1 MLERFKALV
10 TDSIAKGASD
20 LHLTGG
26 HPVIQRVN
34 GRVVPIKDIWR
45 PNEVDA
51 LAEAMLSTTQ
61 KAVLRRR
68 WSVDFALTLSGVR
81 LRVNVFSSTRGLS
94 FAVRFLPGRLPTI
107 ENMNLHPALKD
118 LAALESG
125 LVLFCGSTGSG
136 KTTTIAALLNEINRS
151 RRAHV
156 VTLEDPVEYR
166 FRSVKSFMEQRELGT
181 HFPSFSQGLLDVLRQ
196 APDVILV
203 GELREPETIRLTLNA
218 AESGHL
224 VFATLHAST
233 AEEALYRIC
242 NAFPMETQDF
252 VRHQISSS
260 LEAVIIQQLVLPRK
274 PGFLVP
280 LLAILRST
288 QAVRSTIRDNK
299 LSQMDNLLDTGR
311 REGMFTFERYR
322 KEFLTPDRIY
332 VPPSVSFKP
341 AKSSVEKDVSSRL
354 VDYNAWITGECT
366 VQAARGTGASTGSAM
381 GAGDEPYVV
390 EHDDLEAA
398 IASIESR
405 SNPEE

>member
-1 MLERFKALV
+1 MLR
-10 TDSIAKGASD
+10 
-20 LHLTGG
+20 H
-26 HPVIQRVN
+26 
-34 GRVVPIKDIWR
+34 
-45 PNEVDA
+45 
-51 LAEAMLSTTQ
+51 
-61 KAVLRRR
+61 R
-68 WSVDFALTLSGVR
+68 WSVDFALTVSGVR

-94 FAVRFLPGRLPTI
+94 LAVRFLPGRLPTI

-118 LAALESG
+118 FAAMESG

-151 RRAHV
+151 RNAHV
-156 VTLEDPVEYR
+156 MTLEDPVEYR

-181 HFPSFSQGLLDVLRQ
+181 HFPSFAQGLLDVLRQ

-203 GELREPETIRLTLNA
+203 GELREPETVRLTLNA

-242 NAFPMETQDF
+242 NAFPIQSQDF
-252 VRHQISSS
+252 VRNQLSSC
-260 LEAVIIQQLVLPRK
+260 LAGIIVQQLHLPRK

-280 LLAILRST
+280 LLAVLKT
-288 QAVRSTIRDNK
+288 TKAVQSTIRDNK
-299 LSQMDNLLDTGR
+299 LSQIEAIMDMGR
-311 REGMFTFERYR
+311 REGMFTFDRYR
-322 KEFLTPDRIY
+322 KEFLTPDKLY

-341 AKSSVEKDVSSRL
+341 APGSMEKDVASRL
-354 VDYNAWITGECT
+354 VDYNAWTPGEECRMPRPPM
-366 VQAARGTGASTGSAM
+366 VGE
-381 GAGDEPYVV
+381 GAGGGLGEQPFVV

-405 SNPEE
+405 GAPEE

>member
-1 MLERFKALV
+1 MLKRFEALV
-10 TDSIAKGASD
+10 ADCIAKGASD

-26 HPVIQRVN
+26 HPVILRVN
-34 GRVVPIKDIWR
+34 GRVTPLKDHWK
-45 PNEVDA
+45 PDEVDA
-51 LAEAMLSTTQ
+51 LAEAMLSPTQ
-61 KAVLRRR
+61 KTVLRRR
-68 WSVDFALTLSGVR
+68 WSADFALTLTGVR

-94 FAVRFLPGRLPTI
+94 FAVRFLPGRLPTV
-107 ENMNLHPALKD
+107 ENMNLHPTIKD
-118 LAALESG
+118 FASLESG

-181 HFPSFSQGLLDVLRQ
+181 HFPSFAQGLLDVLRQ

-224 VFATLHAST
+224 VFATLHAAT

-242 NAFPMETQDF
+242 NAFPLETQDF

-260 LEAVIIQQLVLPRK
+260 LEAIIIQQLVVPRK
-274 PGFLVP
+274 PGFPVP
-280 LLAILRST
+280 QLAILRST
-288 QAVRSTIRDNK
+288 QAVRSTIRENK
-299 LSQMDNLLDTGR
+299 LSQIDSLMDIGR
-311 REGMFTFERYR
+311 REGMYTFDRYR
-322 KEFLTPDRIY
+322 KEFLTPDRLY

-341 AKSSVEKDVSSRL
+341 AKGAVERDITSRL
-354 VDYNAWITGECT
+354 VDYNAWVAGEC
-366 VQAARGTGASTGSAM
+366 QGGRETGASRADWA
-381 GAGDEPYVV
+381 AGGDAYVV

-398 IASIESR
+398 IADIEAR
-405 SNPEE
+405 GLPEE

>member
-1 MLERFKALV
+1 MLKRFESLV
-10 TDSIAKGASD
+10 ADCIAKGASD

-26 HPVIQRVN
+26 HPVIQRIN
-34 GRVVPIKDIWR
+34 GRVVPGKDVWR
-45 PNEVDA
+45 HDEVDS
-51 LAEAMLSTTQ
+51 LAEAMLSPAQ

-68 WSVDFALTLSGVR
+68 WSADFALSLSGVR

-107 ENMNLHPALKD
+107 ENMNLHPTLKD
-118 LAALESG
+118 FATLESG

-166 FRSVKSFMEQRELGT
+166 FRSIKSFMEQRELGT
-181 HFPSFSQGLLDVLRQ
+181 HFPSFAQGLLDVLRQ

-242 NAFPMETQDF
+242 NAFPLETQDF
-252 VRHQISSS
+252 VRHQLSSS
-260 LEAVIIQQLVLPRK
+260 LEAIIIQQLALTRK
-274 PGFLVP
+274 PGFPVP
-280 LLAILRST
+280 LLSILRST
-288 QAVRSTIRDNK
+288 QAVRSTIRENK
-299 LSQMDNLLDTGR
+299 LSQIEGIIDIGR
-311 REGMFTFERYR
+311 REGMYTFQRYR

-341 AKSSVEKDVSSRL
+341 APGNLEKDVASRM
-354 VDYNAWITGECT
+354 VDYNAWVPGE
-366 VQAARGTGASTGSAM
+366 AAAPGGRIPGDP
-381 GAGDEPYVV
+381 GAGGDPYVV

-398 IASIESR
+398 IADIEAR
-405 SNPEE
+405 GNPEE